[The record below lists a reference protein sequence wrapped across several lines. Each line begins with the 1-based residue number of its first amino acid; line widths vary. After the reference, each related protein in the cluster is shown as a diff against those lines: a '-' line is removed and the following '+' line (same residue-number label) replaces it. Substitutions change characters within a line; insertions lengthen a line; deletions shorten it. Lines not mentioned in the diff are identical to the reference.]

1 MFTTTSLVCQHHAYF
16 LKKNKQTRVFQSLGL
31 DWEADQEESNL
42 IRSESLLQSSFTC
55 WQGCKAAFG
64 LSMKGL
70 MPAEGGG
77 YANENVARGNRVVR
91 RTEEFITFT
100 VTSC

>member
-1 MFTTTSLVCQHHAYF
+1 MESYRC
-16 LKKNKQTRVFQSLGL
+16 KQTGPRVFQSLGL

-42 IRSESLLQSSFTC
+42 IRGESLLQSSFTC

-64 LSMKGL
+64 LSVKGL
-70 MPAEGGG
+70 RPAEGGG
-77 YANENVARGNRVVR
+77 YANESVARGNRVAR